1 MQITAKRKECNK
13 WHLKNYPTRRKL
25 LKDVKELREENKN
38 LKNELKKAR
47 IDKSQAEENSTNAQY
62 ALRGYKNE
70 NTKLCEKLSMY
81 ESAKAET
88 YVFECV
94 GVENA
99 NDYKV
104 V

>member
-1 MQITAKRKECNK
+1 MWR
-13 WHLKNYPTRRKL
+13 LRNYPTRRKL

-47 IDKSQAEENSTNAQY
+47 LDKSQAEENSTNAQY

-88 YVFECV
+88 YGFECV

>member
-1 MQITAKRKECNK
+1 M
-13 WHLKNYPTRRKL
+13 WHLRNYPTRRKL

-47 IDKSQAEENSTNAQY
+47 LDKSQTEENYTNARY
-62 ALRGYKNE
+62 ALGGYKNE

-88 YVFECV
+88 YGFECV
-94 GVENA
+94 GV
-99 NDYKV
+99 KK
-104 V
+104 